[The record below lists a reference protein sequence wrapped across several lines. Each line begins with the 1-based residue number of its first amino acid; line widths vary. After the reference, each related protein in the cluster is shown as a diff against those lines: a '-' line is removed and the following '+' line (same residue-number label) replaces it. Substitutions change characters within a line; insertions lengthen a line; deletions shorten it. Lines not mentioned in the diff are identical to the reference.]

1 MNQHEKQTKA
11 IKLIARIES
20 ANRYI
25 FSGNYDA
32 DELAKATADRNEL
45 VAEYLD
51 LIDQLVADGC
61 TEQFADKVMTVAEED
76 GVQLRY
82 ATFMVATGSR
92 SVKGRG
98 AEFMGFISDVKALYM
113 RAHPEQIYC
122 GGHIGCHDHFTSYIV
137 SGEWLEAMRAAHAA
151 HE

>member
-1 MNQHEKQTKA
+1 MSNQAKA

-32 DELAKATADRNEL
+32 DELAKATADRNAM

-51 LIDQLVADGC
+51 LIDSIAKENEMVDFAEQVA
-61 TEQFADKVMTVAEED
+61 KVAEDD

-82 ATFMVATGSR
+82 AAFMVSTCDR

-98 AEFMGFISDVKALYM
+98 AEFMSFISDVKALYM

-122 GGHIGCHDHFTSYIV
+122 GGHIGCHDHFTSYII
-137 SGEWLEAMRAAHAA
+137 SGEWLEATRAVHAA
-151 HE
+151 K